1 MVLPLALHNTKYLGG
16 NEKLPCAHTPLLA
29 IVLAGCCVAVAV
41 IFAAGAPAV
50 LGGATDDFVLDCL
63 LVLFF
68 GVSFGCFDAS
78 PAASFWVDLLHDRHA

>member
-1 MVLPLALHNTKYLGG
+1 MREE
-16 NEKLPCAHTPLLA
+16 NEKFPCAQPPTAARNRLSSLLRFS
-29 IVLAGCCVAVAV
+29 VAV